1 MRSEKEKSQ
10 NKLDTSEQAHCKIR
24 RRTILSINT
33 KQTDIPRMS
42 EQAVNVSCVKRHRIL
57 SVSLEFVE
65 CVWSLRNASS
75 MNYEVSST
83 LRLIT
88 EVLFGS

>member
-1 MRSEKEKSQ
+1 
-10 NKLDTSEQAHCKIR
+10 
-24 RRTILSINT
+24 
-33 KQTDIPRMS
+33 MS

-75 MNYEVSST
+75 MNYEVLST
-83 LRLIT
+83 RRLIT
-88 EVLFGS
+88 KVLFGS